1 MATERLALGSLA
13 TDPLVRLQMAGINPE
28 VSAHTH
34 THLHMHPD
42 AAAAAALMMQHPG
55 FPAGLPG
62 YRPPPFD
69 LAAGLRPPPAPGA
82 DYLQRLMTPHGLP
95 GPDAL
100 QRQLLYERERGLLG
114 GLGAASLAASQQLQH
129 LQQEEFLRQAR
140 EREMKVRTLEEAAA
154 RQGGPR

>member
-1 MATERLALGSLA
+1 M
-13 TDPLVRLQMAGINPE
+13 
-28 VSAHTH
+28 
-34 THLHMHPD
+34 
-42 AAAAAALMMQHPG
+42 
-55 FPAGLPG
+55 PG

-129 LQQEEFLRQAR
+129 LQQEEFLRSILKKIIVRHTIA
-140 EREMKVRTLEEAAA
+140 KVYKSFWVSLKINFLVKHINKKYCIFQTSS
-154 RQGGPR
+154 